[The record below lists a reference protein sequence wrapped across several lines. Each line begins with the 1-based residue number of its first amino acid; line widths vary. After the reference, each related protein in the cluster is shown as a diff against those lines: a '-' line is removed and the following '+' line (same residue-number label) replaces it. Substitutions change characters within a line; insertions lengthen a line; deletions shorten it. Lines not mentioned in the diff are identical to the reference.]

1 MKSIGSLLATL
12 LLVAWALSPL
22 QASATL
28 VPSPDGIT
36 VYDTVNDI
44 SWLAD
49 ADLAATNRFGL
60 PVCTGSGTQPCVNP
74 SGSMNYQAA
83 AAWVQAMN
91 AANYLGHTNWQL
103 PTTPLADSSCGKVG
117 PQDNSFGFGCTLNA
131 LGSLYY
137 NALGLKAPNT
147 AVPIPSNTAGPFSNF
162 QPNLYWSQ
170 TIGGVPADACY
181 ASMACGNATF
191 SFNTGFQ
198 GANTLE
204 NFIYALPTIA
214 GKIAGT
220 PTATGTGLQVN
231 PGGQTVYDPVTNV
244 TWLANANL
252 AASNTFGLPYCTSPT
267 TPAVCVS
274 RDGAMTLAAAS
285 QFISNMNAAAYLGQT
300 NWELPPIG
308 KSCSAYNCNAA
319 SDPMAELFYS
329 QLGFKEGT
337 PVVATPDIAVGPF
350 NNIQPYLYWSCQ
362 ANTIQ
367 DACQSDGP
375 ATGFEWS
382 FSFGNGFLGTDIQAN
397 DFYVTAYFD
406 GPPTSVASPTETPAS
421 TSPPT
426 SSPTTTP
433 TGTCTATPT
442 QVPTATRAHT
452 APATVLATPA
462 PSSTVRTP
470 TPTPS
475 ATVHSSATP
484 TPPSSPTPSRSTT
497 PTGSCAGD
505 CNGDGQVTVDEI
517 LAMVNIALGNA
528 AVTTCEAGDA
538 NHDGMIT
545 VDEILTA
552 VDNALNG
559 CGA

>member
-1 MKSIGSLLATL
+1 
-12 LLVAWALSPL
+12 
-22 QASATL
+22 
-28 VPSPDGIT
+28 
-36 VYDTVNDI
+36 
-44 SWLAD
+44 
-49 ADLAATNRFGL
+49 
-60 PVCTGSGTQPCVNP
+60 
-74 SGSMNYQAA
+74 
-83 AAWVQAMN
+83 
-91 AANYLGHTNWQL
+91 
-103 PTTPLADSSCGKVG
+103 
-117 PQDNSFGFGCTLNA
+117 
-131 LGSLYY
+131 
-137 NALGLKAPNT
+137 LGLDAPNT

-204 NFIYALPTIA
+204 NFIYVLPMIA

-231 PGGQTVYDPVTNV
+231 PGVQTVYDPVTNV

-274 RDGAMTLAAAS
+274 WDGAMTLAAAS

-382 FSFGNGFLGTDIQAN
+382 FSFGNGFLGTDILAN

-426 SSPTTTP
+426 SP
-433 TGTCTATPT
+433 
-442 QVPTATRAHT
+442 
-452 APATVLATPA
+452 
-462 PSSTVRTP
+462 TP
-470 TPTPS
+470 TPTR
-475 ATVHSSATP
+475 TP
-484 TPPSSPTPSRSTT
+484 VTPPL
-497 PTGSCAGD
+497 CIGD
-505 CNGDGQVTVDEI
+505 CNHNNQVTVDEI
-517 LAMVNIALGNA
+517 LTMVNIALGNTPVA
-528 AVTTCEAGDA
+528 ACEAGDT
-538 NHDGMIT
+538 NHDGQIT
-545 VDEILTA
+545 VDEILAA
-552 VDNALNG
+552 VNNALNG
-559 CGA
+559 CGGFPGNYVFGGI